1 MSSGV
6 HARTEDTGCF
16 VVWAFAVVPLGLYR
30 NLYASSVAQLADVPV
45 LCIDMHIPI
54 LEPAVIAVFSLEL
67 LGHHDRPAVHPVGQC
82 RARRSHDH
90 DTAWQ
95 REHAMLLRTAPAL
108 VSVHAG

>member
-16 VVWAFAVVPLGLYR
+16 VVLGLCSVVPLGLYR

-45 LCIDMHIPI
+45 LCVDMNIPI

-67 LGHHDRPAVHPVGQC
+67 LGH
-82 RARRSHDH
+82 
-90 DTAWQ
+90 
-95 REHAMLLRTAPAL
+95 
-108 VSVHAG
+108 